1 MSVIQNLRDNFIEYL
16 HSRGIYFGCAMSTTT
31 ASVQERPSD
40 CPNTESANI
49 LKQTGRRIGFKAVL
63 IAPWL
68 TLNLSHASEPV
79 FVPKAQL
86 VVDNVY
92 AIVGPLG
99 QRSVA
104 NAGLNANYGFVVTEQ
119 GVILID
125 SGASAHSAAML
136 EKTIAQVTPKPVR
149 WVLNT
154 GSQDHRWL
162 GNDYFARKGVQV
174 HALSATVQTQKSVA
188 EQQIAGMARFVGD
201 QMKGTSP
208 HLADLV
214 HPDTSVS
221 LQLGGVQIQ
230 WIDTSAHYPGDAMIY
245 LPKASVAFTGDLVY
259 VDRLLGVLPQSN
271 VRKAK
276 QAFARLGALSPQ
288 HVVPGH
294 GRVTNMAQAQ
304 KETGDYYQFL
314 IANIGS
320 AARNLD
326 PMSETLDKFVSPTQF
341 KHLHNFDEL
350 HRANMN
356 RVFVDFEANP

>member
-1 MSVIQNLRDNFIEYL
+1 MFNLQVRRL
-16 HSRGIYFGCAMSTTT
+16 GLKAM
-31 ASVQERPSD
+31 
-40 CPNTESANI
+40 
-49 LKQTGRRIGFKAVL
+49 L

-68 TLNLSHASEPV
+68 AMNLSHASEPA
-79 FVPKAQL
+79 FVPKAQW
-86 VVDNVY
+86 VVDKVY

-104 NAGLNANYGFVVTEQ
+104 IAGLNANYGFVVTEQ

-125 SGASAHSAAML
+125 SGASAHSAALL
-136 EKTIAQVTPKPVR
+136 EKAIAQVTPQPVR

-162 GNDYFARKGVQV
+162 GNDYFARKGAQV
-174 HALSATVQTQKSVA
+174 HALAATVQTQKTVA
-188 EQQIAGMARFVGD
+188 EQQVAGMSRFVGE

-208 HLADLV
+208 RHADVV
-214 HPDTSVS
+214 HPGADVS

-230 WIDTSAHYPGDAMIY
+230 WMDTSAHYPGDTMIH
-245 LPKASVAFTGDLVY
+245 LPKSAVTFTGDLVY

-271 VRKAK
+271 VRKAN
-276 QAFARLGALSPQ
+276 QAFARLVALSSK

-314 IANIGS
+314 IANIGA
-320 AARNLD
+320 AARNLE
-326 PMSETLDKFVSPTQF
+326 PMSETLDKFASPAQF
-341 KHLHNFDEL
+341 KHLQNFEDL
-350 HRANMN
+350 HRGNMN

>member
-1 MSVIQNLRDNFIEYL
+1 MFNLQARRL
-16 HSRGIYFGCAMSTTT
+16 GLKAM
-31 ASVQERPSD
+31 
-40 CPNTESANI
+40 
-49 LKQTGRRIGFKAVL
+49 L

-68 TLNLSHASEPV
+68 AMNLSHASEPA
-79 FVPKAQL
+79 FVPKAQW
-86 VVDNVY
+86 VVDKVY

-125 SGASAHSAAML
+125 SGASAHSAALL
-136 EKTIAQVTPKPVR
+136 EKAIAQVTPQPVR

-162 GNDYFARKGVQV
+162 GNDYFARKGAQV
-174 HALSATVQTQKSVA
+174 HALAATVQTQKAVA
-188 EQQIAGMARFVGD
+188 EQQVAGMSRFVGE

-208 HLADLV
+208 RQADVV
-214 HPDTSVS
+214 HPGAEVS

-230 WIDTSAHYPGDAMIY
+230 WMDTSAHYPGDTMIH
-245 LPKASVAFTGDLVY
+245 LPMSAVTVTGDLVY

-271 VRKAK
+271 VRKAN
-276 QAFARLGALSPQ
+276 QAFARLAALSPK

-314 IANIGS
+314 IANIGA
-320 AARNLD
+320 AARNLE
-326 PMSETLDKFVSPTQF
+326 PMSETLDKFASPAQF
-341 KHLHNFDEL
+341 KHLQNFEDL
-350 HRANMN
+350 HRGNMN

>member
-1 MSVIQNLRDNFIEYL
+1 MLNLQARRL
-16 HSRGIYFGCAMSTTT
+16 GLKAM
-31 ASVQERPSD
+31 
-40 CPNTESANI
+40 
-49 LKQTGRRIGFKAVL
+49 L

-68 TLNLSHASEPV
+68 AMNLSHASEPV
-79 FVPKAQL
+79 FVPKAQW
-86 VVDNVY
+86 VVDKVY

-125 SGASAHSAAML
+125 SGASAHSAALL
-136 EKTIAQVTPKPVR
+136 EKAIAQVTPQPVR

-162 GNDYFARKGVQV
+162 GNDYFARKGAQV
-174 HALSATVQTQKSVA
+174 HALAATVQTQKTVS
-188 EQQIAGMARFVGD
+188 EQQVAGMSRFVGE

-208 HLADLV
+208 RPADVV
-214 HPDTSVS
+214 HPGADVS

-230 WIDTSAHYPGDAMIY
+230 WMDTSAHYPGDTMIH
-245 LPKASVAFTGDLVY
+245 LPKSAVTFTGDLVY

-271 VRKAK
+271 VRKAN
-276 QAFARLGALSPQ
+276 QAFARLVALSSK

-314 IANIGS
+314 IANIGA
-320 AARNLD
+320 AARNLE
-326 PMSETLDKFVSPTQF
+326 PMSETLDKFASPAQF
-341 KHLHNFDEL
+341 KQLQNFEDL
-350 HRANMN
+350 HRGNMN

>member
-1 MSVIQNLRDNFIEYL
+1 MSTNTLSVRVPP
-16 HSRGIYFGCAMSTTT
+16 FGCPRTEVEDMINRLARRLGLKAM
-31 ASVQERPSD
+31 
-40 CPNTESANI
+40 
-49 LKQTGRRIGFKAVL
+49 L

-68 TLNLSHASEPV
+68 TMNLSHASEPV

-86 VVDNVY
+86 VVDKVY

-125 SGASAHSAAML
+125 SGASEHSAALL
-136 EKTIAQVTPKPVR
+136 EKAIAQVTPQPVR

-162 GNDYFARKGVQV
+162 GNDYFARKGAQV
-174 HALSATVQTQKSVA
+174 HALAATVQTQKIVA
-188 EQQIAGMARFVGD
+188 EQQLAGMARFVGD

-208 HLADLV
+208 RHADVV
-214 HPDTSVS
+214 HPGTEVS

-230 WIDTSAHYPGDAMIY
+230 WMDTSAHYPGDTMIY
-245 LPKASVAFTGDLVY
+245 LPKSAVTFTGDLVFA
-259 VDRLLGVLPQSN
+259 DRLLGVLPQSN
-271 VRKAK
+271 VRKAN
-276 QAFARLGALSPQ
+276 QAFARLAALSPK

-314 IANIGS
+314 IANIGA
-320 AARNLD
+320 AARNLE
-326 PMSETLDKFVSPTQF
+326 PMSETLDKFASPMPF
-341 KHLHNFDEL
+341 KHLQNFAEL
-350 HRANMN
+350 HRGNMN

>member
-1 MSVIQNLRDNFIEYL
+1 MQNQKARRL
-16 HSRGIYFGCAMSTTT
+16 S
-31 ASVQERPSD
+31 
-40 CPNTESANI
+40 
-49 LKQTGRRIGFKAVL
+49 LKALL

-68 TLNLSHASEPV
+68 ILNLSHASEPT

-86 VVDNVY
+86 VVDKVY

-136 EKTIAQVTPKPVR
+136 EKAIAQVTPQPVR

-162 GNDYFARKGVQV
+162 GNDYFARKGAQV
-174 HALSATVQTQKSVA
+174 HAFAATVQTQKAVA
-188 EQQIAGMARFVGD
+188 EQQVTGMARFVGD
-201 QMKGTSP
+201 QMKGTLP
-208 HLADLV
+208 RQADVV
-214 HPDTSVS
+214 HPGAEIS

-230 WIDTSAHYPGDAMIY
+230 WMDTSAHYPGDTMIH
-245 LPKASVAFTGDLVY
+245 LPKAAVTFTGDLVY

-271 VRKAK
+271 VRKAH
-276 QAFARLGALSPQ
+276 QAFERLRVLSPA

-294 GRVTNMAQAQ
+294 GRVTNMVQAQ

-314 IANIGS
+314 IANIGP
-320 AARNLD
+320 AARNLE
-326 PMSETLDKFVSPTQF
+326 PMSETLDKFVSPAQF
-341 KHLHNFDEL
+341 KHLQNFDDL
-350 HRANMN
+350 HRGNMN